1 MKKYNLHEIM
11 NKAWALYRKWVA
23 PYKYYGN
30 RIPSVYSFAAALK
43 KAWAEAKDAA
53 QKAAAGIVRMR
64 YSQYKNEY
72 ANCQTVEGSYDKA
85 TKTIEVMTK
94 TVRTFERP
102 AYAATRTTRRPSV
115 TAIRGLCPRCH
126 TYCYG
131 DCMA

>member
-1 MKKYNLHEIM
+1 MKTYNLHEIM
-11 NKAWALYRKWVA
+11 SNAWAMYRKWVA
-23 PYKYYGN
+23 PYKYN
-30 RIPSVYSFAAALK
+30 HSRIPSCYTFAKTAAK
-43 KAWAEAKDAA
+43 
-53 QKAAAGIVRMR
+53 KAAAGIVRMH
-64 YSQYKNEY
+64 YSQYKAEY
-72 ANCQTVEGSYDKA
+72 SKCQTVEGSYDKA

-102 AYAATRTTRRPSV
+102 AYTAARTTRRPSV